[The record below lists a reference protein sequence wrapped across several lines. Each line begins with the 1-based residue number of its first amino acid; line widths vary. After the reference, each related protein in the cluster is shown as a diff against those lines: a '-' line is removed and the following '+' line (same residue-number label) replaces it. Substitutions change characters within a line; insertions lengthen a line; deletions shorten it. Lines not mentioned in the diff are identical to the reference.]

1 MTLYVDWLPPAT
13 AAAARENDTRTFEA
27 AALAFVEQWE
37 ANGGGGSNG
46 GGGGSGGGGGG
57 GGASLPSESAP
68 SSSPSSSLPPYERAL
83 ETLPWVP
90 IFNK

>member
-1 MTLYVDWLPPAT
+1 MTLYVEWLPPAT
-13 AAAARENDTRTFEA
+13 AAAALENDTRTFEA

-68 SSSPSSSLPPYERAL
+68 SSSMPLPPYERAL
-83 ETLPWVP
+83 ETLPWVS

>member
-37 ANGGGGSNG
+37 ANGGGRGS
-46 GGGGSGGGGGG
+46 GGSGGSGRG
-57 GGASLPSESAP
+57 GGASLPPP
-68 SSSPSSSLPPYERAL
+68 SSSSSAAPSPSSSLPPYERAL